1 MKKHII
7 SDLLFSSKSSTYDE
21 NVKKLYEEMEAQIK
35 AEKNRILAQERMKER
50 ELKEKLEHDL
60 KDKEKMLQDS
70 LSRQVDMEQ
79 KLFKL
84 NLLEY
89 QQKQENERL
98 LKEKQTLEEKLQESF
113 KNLEESKSYINT
125 LVEQTKQ
132 EKRNKARQSLRTT
145 ENIALERESL
155 VKELEM
161 LK

>member
-1 MKKHII
+1 
-7 SDLLFSSKSSTYDE
+7 
-21 NVKKLYEEMEAQIK
+21 MEAQIK